1 MSSPFDENDTPQHP
15 NVLAARARADE
26 RRKVITAR
34 NEAIR
39 ASHAEVVSAALAEV
53 SGVDGAYL
61 QADPFPTDL
70 APDARPSAPLVLPEG
85 DVGPPFDPN
94 LEETLANNPGLAA
107 MIQASNPGV
116 KIPGLS
122 APPRPIPG
130 GVTSNRAH
138 YRDGMRDVGLM
149 QQVDPAFREGGVFA
163 PAPGAH
169 VGGIGGGMA
178 GIGSAPQ
185 EGTAFRSLEV
195 QHLVTSM
202 EALSAP
208 ARGKEHGAAAPP
220 QTRQQSS
227 NEMAHLVR
235 SMHDVEGNRSP
246 TLDGLTVVA
255 PRVVLRELLALAH
268 LGVSQTRVVGGLTFR
283 RLDVATFEILAY
295 DPVEVHEPAPKN
307 GCEGEGDL
315 REAIAG

>member
-1 MSSPFDENDTPQHP
+1 MPAPPDDRDAEILEHP
-15 NVLAARARADE
+15 EVVKARARSAE
-26 RRKVITAR
+26 RRNEIDLRRSSEAR
-34 NEAIR
+34 ARVEASSR
-39 ASHAEVVSAALAEV
+39 APQAALVTE
-53 SGVDGAYL
+53 
-61 QADPFPTDL
+61 ADPFPATL
-70 APDARPSAPLVLPEG
+70 AVVEEEPI
-85 DVGPPFDPN
+85 GPPFDPN
-94 LEETLANNPGLAA
+94 LEETLALSPGLAS

-122 APPRPIPG
+122 APPRPAPD
-130 GVTSNRAH
+130 GVTAHRAH

-295 DPVEVHEPAPKN
+295 DPVEAPEPAPKN
-307 GCEGEGDL
+307 GCEDADDVDSYQE
-315 REAIAG
+315 IAAYDGASP

>member
-70 APDARPSAPLVLPEG
+70 APGARPSAPLVLPEG

-195 QHLVTSM
+195 QHLVSAMHSLEGAPTS
-202 EALSAP
+202 
-208 ARGKEHGAAAPP
+208 APP

-235 SMHDVEGNRSP
+235 SMHDVEGERSKE
-246 TLDGLTVVA
+246 TQGLVVLS
-255 PRVVLRELLALAH
+255 PQVILRELLALAH
-268 LGVSQTRVVGGLTFR
+268 LGVSQTRAVGGLVFQ
-283 RLDVATFEILAY
+283 RLDVATFAVFAPVKAGGVESARDDVDSYKEIAAY
-295 DPVEVHEPAPKN
+295 DGASP
-307 GCEGEGDL
+307 
-315 REAIAG
+315 

>member
-1 MSSPFDENDTPQHP
+1 MSSPFEDETPQHP
-15 NVLAARARADE
+15 DVLAARARADE
-26 RRKVITAR
+26 RRRAITARNEAIAAR

-39 ASHAEVVSAALAEV
+39 ASHAAVVEVAAAIPVTVSGAPLVEANPFPAALAAVAE
-53 SGVDGAYL
+53 
-61 QADPFPTDL
+61 
-70 APDARPSAPLVLPEG
+70 EE
-85 DVGPPFDPN
+85 VGPPFDPD

-122 APPRPIPG
+122 APPRPTPG
-130 GVTSNRAH
+130 GVTANRAH
-138 YRDGMRDVGLM
+138 YRDGMRDVSLM
-149 QQVDPAFREGGVFA
+149 QQVDPAFCKGGVFA

-185 EGTAFRSLEV
+185 EGTVFRSLEV

-208 ARGKEHGAAAPP
+208 ARGKEHGAAAP
-220 QTRQQSS
+220 QTREQSS

-235 SMHDVEGNRSP
+235 SMHDVEGGRASEQ
-246 TLDGLTVVA
+246 DGMHVLA

-268 LGVSQTRVVGGLTFR
+268 LGVSQSRVVGGLTFR
-283 RLDVATFEILAY
+283 RLDVATFEVLS
-295 DPVEVHEPAPKN
+295 APWPDSVGGPGVAGAPESGPEMGEN
-307 GCEGEGDL
+307 G
-315 REAIAG
+315 ASP